1 MFDKLRILASRARG
15 LLTRRRLDQD
25 FQQELDSHL
34 SFLTDENVRGG
45 MTPEEARC
53 EAHMRLGSVA
63 QLRET
68 NRELRGLPWL
78 EALTQDVR
86 YALRML
92 RKNPGFASIAVLVL
106 DLGISA
112 SVAMFAFVDA
122 ALIKPLPYPNPDRL
136 AMATESNGE
145 RNGTFSRANLSYPDY
160 LDWKRLN
167 KVLSSIDVYTGTGY
181 LLRTAAGAQP
191 VPGSRVSDGF
201 FHTLGVS
208 PILGRDFYPGED
220 LPSGPRSVILS
231 YAAWQKWFGGRRDV
245 LGQSVL
251 LSGNSFTII
260 GVLPR
265 DFQFAPQGA
274 AQLWTTLHASDSCA
288 PLRSCHT
295 LNGIARLKDG
305 ISLQTAS
312 DNMKAVAAQLE
323 KQYPDSN
330 RDRSAIVAPLSE
342 DIVGTIRPVLLL
354 LLGGAA
360 LLLLIACVNVTSLL
374 LARSESRRREIAVRG
389 ALGASSSR
397 LVRQFAT
404 EGLVLVA
411 AAVVLGLLAA
421 TWAMK
426 LLVGLIPADMMASM
440 PYLQGLGLDSRVIA
454 FTTAIAFGVAGLLAL
469 TPTLRL
475 PLSEVRNGLGE
486 GGRSS
491 TGNLWRR
498 FGSNLV
504 VVELAVAVVLLVG
517 AGLLGQSFYRL
528 LHVDLNFQ
536 PDHLATLEIAAP
548 DATYGQ
554 DAQQIV
560 LERKITSRI
569 ASLPGV
575 RSVAVATRQLPV
587 SSNND
592 TDWIRFVGKPYDGH
606 HIEVSERDVSGDYFT
621 TLQARLRRGR
631 YFTDAEDESRPNVV
645 IINQVLARKYF
656 PNEDPIGH
664 QFGDTQLTP
673 KSLRQIIGV
682 VDDVREGSL
691 DSEIWPTEYLPIN
704 QSPDT
709 YMGVI
714 VRTAQAPESILP
726 TLETVFHQID
736 RDIGLVNESTMNE
749 RIDASP
755 TAYLHRSVM
764 WLVGGFA
771 ALALVLGVVGL
782 YGVIAYSV
790 SQRTRE
796 IGVRM
801 ALGAQRSSVYGLVL
815 KEAAWLT
822 GIGIGAGVACSVAA
836 ATLMRRL
843 LFGIAAW
850 DLPTL
855 VAVAAVLAVAA
866 LAASYVPARRAT
878 RVDPMDALRCE
889 RSHRVIGR
897 LSD

>member
-1 MFDKLRILASRARG
+1 MDSVRVLVSRVRAFLARKRIDR
-15 LLTRRRLDQD
+15 D
-25 FQQELDSHL
+25 FEQELEAHFASL
-34 SFLTDENVRGG
+34 VDENIRRG
-45 MTPEEARC
+45 MTSEESQRAARVQ
-53 EAHMRLGSVA
+53 LGGVT

-68 NRELRGLPWL
+68 NRGLQGLPWI

-92 RKNPGFASIAVLVL
+92 RKNPGFTSVSVLVL
-106 DLGISA
+106 GLGISA

-122 ALIKPLPYPNPDRL
+122 ALIKPLPYPNPGRL
-136 AMATESNGE
+136 VVATESNGE

-181 LLRTAAGAQP
+181 LLGTAAGAQP
-191 VPGSRVSDGF
+191 IPGSRVSDGF
-201 FHTLGVS
+201 FRTLGVT

-220 LPSGPRSVILS
+220 LPGGPRSVILG

-274 AQLWTTLHASDSCA
+274 AELWTTLHAADSCA
-288 PLRSCHT
+288 LMRVCHN

-305 ISLQTAS
+305 ISLQAAS
-312 DNMKAVAAQLE
+312 DSMKAVAAQLE

-360 LLLLIACVNVTSLL
+360 LLLLIACVNVTSVV
-374 LARSESRRREIAVRG
+374 LARSESRRREIAVRA

-404 EGLVLVA
+404 EGLVLTA

-421 TWAMK
+421 AWAMK

-440 PYLQGLGLDSRVIA
+440 PYLQGLGLNSLVIA
-454 FTTAIAFGVAGLLAL
+454 FTAAIAFGVAALLAL
-469 TPTLRL
+469 APTLRL
-475 PLSEVRNGLGE
+475 PLSQVRNGLGE

-528 LHVDLNFQ
+528 LHVELKFQ

-554 DAQQIV
+554 DAQQIA
-560 LERKITSRI
+560 LERKISSRI

-575 RSVAVATRQLPV
+575 RSVAVTTRQLPV
-587 SSNND
+587 SFNGN

-606 HIEVSERDVSGDYFT
+606 HIEVDERDVSGDYFT
-621 TLQARLRRGR
+621 TLQARLLRGR

-645 IINQVLARKYF
+645 IINQALARKYF

-664 QFGDTQLTP
+664 QIGDTQLTP

-691 DSEIWPTEYLPIN
+691 DSEISPTEYLPFN

-709 YMGVI
+709 YMGVM

-736 RDIGLVNESTMNE
+736 PDIGLVSESTMSG
-749 RIDASP
+749 RINASP

-771 ALALVLGVVGL
+771 ALALLLGVIGL

-801 ALGAQRSSVYGLVL
+801 ALGAERSSVYRLVL
-815 KEAAWLT
+815 GEAGRLAA
-822 GIGIGAGVACSVAA
+822 IGIVIGLLSSVGAA
-836 ATLMRRL
+836 ALIRNL
-843 LFGIAAW
+843 LFGTAAA
-850 DLPTL
+850 DPLTL
-855 VAVAAVLAVAA
+855 IGVAVTLAFAAF
-866 LAASYVPARRAT
+866 AASYIPARRAT
-878 RVDPMDALRCE
+878 KVDPMVALRYE
-889 RSHRVIGR
+889 
-897 LSD
+897 